1 MTAVRALLGGCLRVM
16 VAAAPLQA
24 HAAWRCVDP
33 WGHVYLAGQ
42 DLGQAGMTCDSG
54 EPEAAVADAAGPPAA
69 ATPTLPARRGSLMLA
84 PPARVPAWLL
94 PRTAG
99 SAGAAS
105 RTAYDALIESVAQA
119 YGQDAALMRAIV
131 QVESGFDPNAVSP
144 KGAIGLMQV
153 MPSTAALFGLARPQQ
168 ALFEPESNLRTGAQ
182 FLRSLL
188 LRFAGDAELAVAAY
202 NAGPGAVMRS
212 GYAVP
217 AFPETRDYVRNVMA
231 LYRARR

>member
-1 MTAVRALLGGCLRVM
+1 VTAVRALLGGCLRVM

-42 DLGQAGMTCDSG
+42 DLGQAGMTCDPG
-54 EPEAAVADAAGPPAA
+54 EPEAEAADAAVAPEAA
-69 ATPTLPARRGSLMLA
+69 APPLPAQRGMLVLA

-94 PRTAG
+94 PG
-99 SAGAAS
+99 SAGTAS
-105 RTAYDALIESVAQA
+105 RTAYDALIDSVAQA